1 MPNSSVNEVKNSYLN
16 NEDQVHLNTSKRI
29 ASIDFVKGL
38 AMVFIILAHG
48 ALAWFDKDWRYVY
61 GLVFAFL
68 DILGPSLFVFLSA
81 LSVVFSIRR
90 KKKAKSAKAIRN
102 GILTRGAVIIFIGII
117 FNPMSLQTS
126 GQAVAFPLNLWGWN
140 ILMFIGFSQ
149 ILSYYS
155 LKLSKRAR
163 AVVGAVIIFIS
174 PLIRDLLFTYKK
186 GNVVVWVLDLVIS
199 SPLPQ
204 VPLLPYLSICFL
216 STIFGE
222 LLFETMIAGTDK
234 AYKNL
239 YKTFKRWGAFLIV
252 LGLVWWF
259 FEGFV
264 SNVWLQTEST
274 MDVSEYLHLDLLRI
288 ANQQNYYQ
296 FPGMPTFLIRA
307 TISNMFY
314 SLGAALLIIAICF
327 NHIDIKQKNNDV
339 IKMVNF
345 YGKTSLSLFLIQ
357 YLFLPLYI
365 GQFSIVFYPFIF
377 AGYCGFLGLMMYIW
391 LKYFNGVGSPEW
403 LMAQIGKTGQKK
415 KVSIQKETPLIT
427 ETTSPKQLNQI

>member
-1 MPNSSVNEVKNSYLN
+1 MPNSNTNEVKNSYLN
-16 NEDQVHLNTSKRI
+16 NEDLMDLNSPKRI

-48 ALAWFDKDWRYVY
+48 ALAWLDNDWRYIY
-61 GLVFAFL
+61 GLTFAFL
-68 DILGPSLFVFLSA
+68 DFLGPSLFVFLSA

-90 KKKAKSAKAIRN
+90 KKKAKSTKAIRN
-102 GILTRGAVIIFIGII
+102 GILTRGIVIIIIGIM
-117 FNPMSLQTS
+117 FNPMSLRTS

-163 AVVGAVIIFIS
+163 AVVGVVIIFIS
-174 PLIRDLLFTYKK
+174 PFIRDLIFTYKNV
-186 GNVVVWVLDLVIS
+186 NVVVWVLDLVIT

-222 LLFETMIAGTDK
+222 LLFEAMVAGTDK

-239 YKTFKRWGAFLIV
+239 YKTFKRWGVFLIA
-252 LGLVWWF
+252 LGLIWWI

-264 SNVWLQTEST
+264 TRVWLQTEST
-274 MDVSEYLHLDLLRI
+274 MLKSEYLHLDLLRI
-288 ANQQNYYQ
+288 ANMQDYYK
-296 FPGMPTFLIRA
+296 FPGMPTFMIRA

-314 SLGAALLIIAICF
+314 SLGAGLLIIAICF
-327 NHIDIKQKNNDV
+327 NNFDIKKKNNDV

-357 YLFLPLYI
+357 YMFLPLYI
-365 GQFSIVFYPFIF
+365 GQFSIIFYPFIF
-377 AGYCGFLGLMMYIW
+377 AGYCAFLGLMMYIW

-403 LMAQIGKTGQKK
+403 IMAQIGKTGQKRK
-415 KVSIQKETPLIT
+415 ISVQKDTSQIT
-427 ETTSPKQLNQI
+427 EKTSPKQLNQI